1 MERPIRAALISVLAA
16 LAMVAAACG
25 GDGGGPLAVGDDAPD
40 FELPDASGGTVSLAD
55 FGGEPVLLYFHM
67 AEG

>member
-1 MERPIRAALISVLAA
+1 MKRQVRAALIGLLAA
-16 LAMVAAACG
+16 VALVAAACG
-25 GDGGGPLAVGDDAPD
+25 GDGDGPLTVGDEAPA